1 VARIGVDATAV
12 SAEGKGIARV
22 QRHTVEALARLG
34 GHEYV
39 VFYRGAEAARLLASA
54 DVELVPASGPKT
66 IVWEQLGLPRA
77 VRRHQLDAVVTWTE
91 RLPLVGSGNF
101 VVWLFESPSHRI
113 AENRRQGVSAYQRT
127 SDLLTRAVWKS
138 SLRRAGA
145 VLTGSQATGD
155 DLRTELPGVATQA
168 LYPALGPGFGPGVG
182 PAEPRYLFHLASS
195 DPRDNTA
202 TVLEAFARVRA
213 DVRLVVGGGL
223 GERQKP
229 LEAAIRALG
238 LQQRVELTG
247 RLSDE
252 ALVGLY
258 QAATVYVDATLYEG
272 FGYQVLEAMACGAP
286 LVCSRASSIP
296 EVVGDAGLLCDP
308 RDAGALALAVERVLG
323 DEALARSLRARGLAR
338 AAEFDWQR
346 TARALDAILVRVVS
360 AA

>member
-1 VARIGVDATAV
+1 
-12 SAEGKGIARV
+12 
-22 QRHTVEALARLG
+22 
-34 GHEYV
+34 
-39 VFYRGAEAARLLASA
+39 
-54 DVELVPASGPKT
+54 
-66 IVWEQLGLPRA
+66 
-77 VRRHQLDAVVTWTE
+77 
-91 RLPLVGSGNF
+91 
-101 VVWLFESPSHRI
+101 
-113 AENRRQGVSAYQRT
+113 
-127 SDLLTRAVWKS
+127 
-138 SLRRAGA
+138 
-145 VLTGSQATGD
+145 
-155 DLRTELPGVATQA
+155 LPGVATQA